1 MKTWGDV
8 FGLGDQDLVSELAG
22 VSSLENDLAATR
34 LTLLAEMD
42 RRGLAMKLG
51 YSSVTRWY
59 ARSVRITDGSAARQ
73 MELGQWL
80 TDRPSVLNALAGGDI
95 HAAHA
100 SAIADGYA
108 TVVVADPTLDEQRRD
123 AVVAELLETAMR
135 STAGQVA
142 SRAQALAHSAA
153 EDARARHEQAE
164 KQRQEQERTQE
175 RERERDRAS
184 RADAG
189 GAGNSGGTG
198 DAGGS
203 GEPEPAGP
211 EPVPAG
217 PPPIPVSENPE
228 LNRFDVHP
236 LASGRFQM
244 GGNVDRLLAEKL
256 LTALSALTAPQP
268 GPGGERDLRGP
279 SKRRVDALDR
289 ILDRHLSGGGRGS
302 AGGSRASVH
311 LIVPLRDLLADRGHT
326 QSNSAATGS
335 TASGTGGN
343 SRARDTD
350 TGPVAGAAGGHHV
363 SESPEAGDSL
373 RTGDVDLGPAA
384 GADGGHYVGC
394 GAGDSSRTSDAGVSP
409 DRGTGRRVSGNRA
422 GVGDSS
428 RTGDAGVGPDRGN
441 GRRVSESGTG
451 VGGNSR
457 TSDADTGPDDAGGGH
472 QFRES
477 AEARD
482 SSRTLGADAGPDRGV
497 GRRVRGNRTGV
508 GYDSWTGDADAG
520 PVAGADGGH
529 HVSGNVGAGSRTG
542 DSRGDRVGPST
553 AAGDHSGQ
561 KSAPEPGDADWPFH
575 FDWTGPM
582 SRAFAEL
589 LTCDADLTPVIVDH
603 HGVPLALGR
612 STRLASDDQRIALTI
627 RDRCC
632 VMCGRPAQWCQA
644 HHVKFW
650 EHGGR
655 TDLKNLALVCGE
667 CHRLVHHGDW
677 QLLMGDDGHPYAIP
691 PESIDPTGQPIPSYH
706 RRKRRAA

>member
-22 VSSLENDLAATR
+22 VSSLENELAATR

-123 AVVAELLETAMR
+123 AVVAELLETAIR

-164 KQRQEQERTQE
+164 KQRQEQERKQE
-175 RERERDRAS
+175 REQERDRAS
-184 RADAG
+184 RADPG
-189 GAGNSGGTG
+189 GAG
-198 DAGGS
+198 DAAGS
-203 GEPEPAGP
+203 DEPEPAGP
-211 EPVPAG
+211 EPAG
-217 PPPIPVSENPE
+217 PPPVPVSENPE

-279 SKRRVDALDR
+279 SKRRADALDR

-335 TASGTGGN
+335 TTDGSGGHSRTGGADT
-343 SRARDTD
+343 RRDRGAGGGRD
-350 TGPVAGAAGGHHV
+350 VGSNAGAD
-363 SESPEAGDSL
+363 DSL
-373 RTGDVDLGPAA
+373 RTGDVDAGPVA

-394 GAGDSSRTSDAGVSP
+394 GAGDSSRARDTEAGP
-409 DRGTGRRVSGNRA
+409 DRGTGRRVSGSNA
-422 GVGDSS
+422 GAGGSS
-428 RTGDAGVGPDRGN
+428 RARDTDVGPDRGN
-441 GRRVSESGTG
+441 GRRVSG
-451 VGGNSR
+451 
-457 TSDADTGPDDAGGGH
+457 
-472 QFRES
+472 
-477 AEARD
+477 
-482 SSRTLGADAGPDRGV
+482 
-497 GRRVRGNRTGV
+497 
-508 GYDSWTGDADAG
+508 
-520 PVAGADGGH
+520 
-529 HVSGNVGAGSRTG
+529 
-542 DSRGDRVGPST
+542 
-553 AAGDHSGQ
+553 
-561 KSAPEPGDADWPFH
+561 
-575 FDWTGPM
+575 
-582 SRAFAEL
+582 
-589 LTCDADLTPVIVDH
+589 
-603 HGVPLALGR
+603 
-612 STRLASDDQRIALTI
+612 
-627 RDRCC
+627 
-632 VMCGRPAQWCQA
+632 
-644 HHVKFW
+644 
-650 EHGGR
+650 
-655 TDLKNLALVCGE
+655 
-667 CHRLVHHGDW
+667 
-677 QLLMGDDGHPYAIP
+677 
-691 PESIDPTGQPIPSYH
+691 
-706 RRKRRAA
+706 

>member
-8 FGLGDQDLVSELAG
+8 FGLGDQDLVSELAD
-22 VSSLENDLAATR
+22 VSSLENELAATR

-108 TVVVADPTLDEQRRD
+108 TVVVADPTLDERRRD

-153 EDARARHEQAE
+153 DDARARHEQAE
-164 KQRQEQERTQE
+164 EQRQEQERTQG
-175 RERERDRAS
+175 RDRAS

-189 GAGNSGGTG
+189 GAGDAANSG

-203 GEPEPAGP
+203 DEPEPAGP

-268 GPGGERDLRGP
+268 GPGGERDRRGP
-279 SKRRVDALDR
+279 SKRRADALDR

-326 QSNSAATGS
+326 QSNSATTSSTTDGS
-335 TASGTGGN
+335 GGHSRTGGADTRRDRGAGGGHVGESN
-343 SRARDTD
+343 AGAGGSSRARDTD
-350 TGPVAGAAGGHHV
+350 
-363 SESPEAGDSL
+363 
-373 RTGDVDLGPAA
+373 
-384 GADGGHYVGC
+384 
-394 GAGDSSRTSDAGVSP
+394 
-409 DRGTGRRVSGNRA
+409 
-422 GVGDSS
+422 
-428 RTGDAGVGPDRGN
+428 VGPDRGN
-441 GRRVSESGTG
+441 GRRVSGSGAG
-451 VGGNSR
+451 AGDDSR
-457 TSDADTGPDDAGGGH
+457 
-472 QFRES
+472 
-477 AEARD
+477 
-482 SSRTLGADAGPDRGV
+482 
-497 GRRVRGNRTGV
+497 
-508 GYDSWTGDADAG
+508 TGDADTP
-520 PVAGADGGH
+520 PVAGTDGGH
-529 HVSGNVGAGSRTG
+529 DVGSGVGAGSRTG
-542 DSRGDRVGPST
+542 DTRGDRVGPST
-553 AAGDHSGQ
+553 GAGDHRGQ
-561 KSAPEPGDADWPFH
+561 KSAPKPGDADWPFH
-575 FDWTGPM
+575 FDWPGPM

-655 TDLKNLALVCGE
+655 TDLNNLALVCGE

-691 PESIDPTGQPIPSYH
+691 PESIDPTRQPIPSYH

>member
-1 MKTWGDV
+1 MKAWGDV

-22 VSSLENDLAATR
+22 VSSLENELAATR

-80 TDRPSVLNALAGGDI
+80 TDRPNVLNALAGGDI

-108 TVVVADPTLDEQRRD
+108 TVVVADPTLDEQHRD
-123 AVVAELLETAMR
+123 AVVAELLETAIR

-153 EDARARHEQAE
+153 DDARARHEQAE
-164 KQRQEQERTQE
+164 KQRQEQEREQ
-175 RERERDRAS
+175 ERDRAS

-189 GAGNSGGTG
+189 GAGDSGGTGDAAGSGDAGGAG

-203 GEPEPAGP
+203 GEPEPARP

-268 GPGGERDLRGP
+268 GPGGERDPRGA
-279 SKRRVDALDR
+279 SKRRADALDR

-326 QSNSAATGS
+326 QSNSATTGS

-343 SRARDTD
+343 SRTGSADTRPD
-350 TGPVAGAAGGHHV
+350 NAGGAHHV
-363 SESPEAGDSL
+363 SKSSAGSDASSPTGDTNGGPDRGTGRRVSESNAGAGGNSRAGDTEAG
-373 RTGDVDLGPAA
+373 
-384 GADGGHYVGC
+384 
-394 GAGDSSRTSDAGVSP
+394 P
-409 DRGTGRRVSGNRA
+409 DRGTGRRVSGSSA
-422 GVGDSS
+422 GAGDSS
-428 RTGDAGVGPDRGN
+428 RNGGTDA
-441 GRRVSESGTG
+441 
-451 VGGNSR
+451 
-457 TSDADTGPDDAGGGH
+457 GPDDAGGGPYAS
-472 QFRES
+472 ES
-477 AEARD
+477 NAGAGGNSQTGYAVTPPLAR
-482 SSRTLGADAGPDRGV
+482 
-497 GRRVRGNRTGV
+497 
-508 GYDSWTGDADAG
+508 
-520 PVAGADGGH
+520 ADGGH
-529 HVSGNVGAGSRTG
+529 HVSGSVGAGSRTG
-542 DSRGDRVGPST
+542 DTRSDRDGPS
-553 AAGDHSGQ
+553 AGAGDHRGQ
-561 KSAPEPGDADWPFH
+561 KSAPERGDADWPFH

-612 STRLASDDQRIALTI
+612 TTRLASDDQRIALTI

-655 TDLKNLALVCGE
+655 TDLNNLALVCGE

-691 PESIDPTGQPIPSYH
+691 PESIDPTRQPIPSYH

>member
-1 MKTWGDV
+1 
-8 FGLGDQDLVSELAG
+8 
-22 VSSLENDLAATR
+22 
-34 LTLLAEMD
+34 
-42 RRGLAMKLG
+42 
-51 YSSVTRWY
+51 
-59 ARSVRITDGSAARQ
+59 
-73 MELGQWL
+73 
-80 TDRPSVLNALAGGDI
+80 
-95 HAAHA
+95 
-100 SAIADGYA
+100 
-108 TVVVADPTLDEQRRD
+108 
-123 AVVAELLETAMR
+123 
-135 STAGQVA
+135 
-142 SRAQALAHSAA
+142 RAQALAHSAA
-153 EDARARHEQAE
+153 DDARARHEQAE
-164 KQRQEQERTQE
+164 EQRQEQERTQ
-175 RERERDRAS
+175 ERDRAS

-189 GAGNSGGTG
+189 GAGDAANSG

-217 PPPIPVSENPE
+217 PPPVPVSENPE

-279 SKRRVDALDR
+279 SKRRADALDR

-302 AGGSRASVH
+302 AGGPRASVH

-326 QSNSAATGS
+326 QSNRPTTGS
-335 TASGTGGN
+335 KASG
-343 SRARDTD
+343 
-350 TGPVAGAAGGHHV
+350 AGGHSQPRDTEGGPDRGNGRRV
-363 SESPEAGDSL
+363 SGS
-373 RTGDVDLGPAA
+373 
-384 GADGGHYVGC
+384 GA
-394 GAGDSSRTSDAGVSP
+394 GAGDSSRTGDADTGPDRGAGRRVSGNRTGAGDDSRAGNTDAGP
-409 DRGTGRRVSGNRA
+409 DRGTGRRVSGNLA
-422 GVGDSS
+422 GIGDSS
-428 RTGDAGVGPDRGN
+428 RTGDAGGGPH
-441 GRRVSESGTG
+441 VSES
-451 VGGNSR
+451 S
-457 TSDADTGPDDAGGGH
+457 AGAG
-472 QFRES
+472 
-477 AEARD
+477 D
-482 SSRTLGADAGPDRGV
+482 SSRT
-497 GRRVRGNRTGV
+497 
-508 GYDSWTGDADAG
+508 GD
-520 PVAGADGGH
+520 P
-529 HVSGNVGAGSRTG
+529 
-542 DSRGDRVGPST
+542 RGDRVGPSA
-553 AAGDHSGQ
+553 AAGDHCGQ
-561 KSAPEPGDADWPFH
+561 RSAPEPGDADWPFH

-655 TDLKNLALVCGE
+655 TDLNNLALVCGE

-691 PESIDPTGQPIPSYH
+691 PESIDPTRQPIPSYH

>member
-1 MKTWGDV
+1 MKTLGDV

-22 VSSLENDLAATR
+22 VSSLENELAATR

-108 TVVVADPTLDEQRRD
+108 TVVVADPTLDEQRRE

-153 EDARARHEQAE
+153 DDARARHEQAE
-164 KQRQEQERTQE
+164 KQRQERE
-175 RERERDRAS
+175 REQERDRAS

-189 GAGNSGGTG
+189 GAGDS
-198 DAGGS
+198 GGS

-217 PPPIPVSENPE
+217 PPPIPVSENSE

-279 SKRRVDALDR
+279 SKRRADALDR

-326 QSNSAATGS
+326 QSNSATTGS
-335 TASGTGGN
+335 TTDGSGGD
-343 SRARDTD
+343 SRAGDTD
-350 TGPVAGAAGGHHV
+350 TGPVAGADGGHHV

-373 RTGDVDLGPAA
+373 RTGDVDAGPVA

-394 GAGDSSRTSDAGVSP
+394 GAGDSSRARDTEAGP
-409 DRGTGRRVSGNRA
+409 DRGTGRRVSGSNA
-422 GVGDSS
+422 GAGGSS
-428 RTGDAGVGPDRGN
+428 RARDTDVGPDRGAGGPDRGA
-441 GRRVSESGTG
+441 GRRVSGSGAG
-451 VGGNSR
+451 AGDSSQ
-457 TSDADTGPDDAGGGH
+457 TSDTDTGPDDAGGGH
-472 QFRES
+472 
-477 AEARD
+477 D
-482 SSRTLGADAGPDRGV
+482 V
-497 GRRVRGNRTGV
+497 G
-508 GYDSWTGDADAG
+508 
-520 PVAGADGGH
+520 
-529 HVSGNVGAGSRTG
+529 SGVGAGSRTG
-542 DSRGDRVGPST
+542 DSRGESVGSS
-553 AAGDHSGQ
+553 AGAGDHCGQ

-655 TDLKNLALVCGE
+655 TDLNNLALVCGE

-691 PESIDPTGQPIPSYH
+691 PESIDPTRQPIPSYH